1 MKLIEKFLPQF
12 SIWQVWDDLMYFC
25 AVALSQPCQWVQKR
39 EDEYSRRIARYPKE
53 LQDLFPQMFAE
64 IVLAFEREGFVD
76 ALGEIYMIL
85 DFGDNRR
92 GQYFTPYNVSRM
104 MGSMI
109 ADDPSDEIEQNGFIS
124 VADCC
129 CGSGAMLI
137 AFAQNCVDNK
147 IDYQRN
153 VLFVGQDVDS
163 LVARMCYIGLSLL
176 GCSGYVIVGNSL
188 TQPAV
193 GDVLSPTI
201 SDEQEVWYTPMFFG
215 EVWHWRRL
223 FRSTMAIMSKQ
234 KCEEVLI

>member
-1 MKLIEKFLPQF
+1 
-12 SIWQVWDDLMYFC
+12 
-25 AVALSQPCQWVQKR
+25 
-39 EDEYSRRIARYPKE
+39 
-53 LQDLFPQMFAE
+53 
-64 IVLAFEREGFVD
+64 
-76 ALGEIYMIL
+76 
-85 DFGDNRR
+85 
-92 GQYFTPYNVSRM
+92 M
-104 MGSMI
+104 MGAMI
-109 ADDPSDEIEQNGFIS
+109 ANDPSDTIEQNGFIS

-147 IDYQRN
+147 VDYQRN

-193 GDVLSPTI
+193 GNVLSPTI
-201 SDEQEVWYTPMFFG
+201 SEGQDVWYTPFYFSDT
-215 EVWHWRRL
+215 WHYRRL